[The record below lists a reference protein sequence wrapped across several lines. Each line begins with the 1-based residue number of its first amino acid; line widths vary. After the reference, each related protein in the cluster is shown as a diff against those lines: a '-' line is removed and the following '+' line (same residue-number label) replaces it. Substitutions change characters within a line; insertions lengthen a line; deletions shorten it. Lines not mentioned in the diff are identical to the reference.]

1 MRRIIVI
8 TLLSTCIVGASSINK
23 TIDELLENEVEQEL
37 SIPQYDPFK
46 RAKPLIKQK
55 KSGKRVYKPA
65 PKELT
70 AVFNDKAFING
81 RWYQKGDVLPEG
93 KLIKINATHVYLKK
107 GTTIKVL
114 TLKKRKNLLKISQK
128 VEE

>member
-1 MRRIIVI
+1 MRGMIMTV
-8 TLLSTCIVGASSINK
+8 LLSAAALWASSINK
-23 TIDELLENEVEQEL
+23 TIDELLENEAQQEL

-46 RAKPLIKQK
+46 RAQPLLKEK
-55 KSGKRVYKPA
+55 KSGRRTYRPA

-93 KLIKINATHVYLKK
+93 RLVKIKPTQVYLKK
-107 GTTIKVL
+107 GSTIKVL
-114 TLKKRKNLLKISQK
+114 TLKKSKNLLKISQK
-128 VEE
+128 VGE